1 MTGER
6 SIAFDFTLS
15 ERVLTRRITT
25 INMSSYYDLNSIL
38 TDSQKVPCTFELAVP
53 GLGYLSGNPGTSI
66 TQNTKVELPLWL
78 GEMLAVN
85 RLSNS
90 ADTLITMDMPAALN
104 KRVMNALKADA
115 KSVDLRAQA
124 MHFYGLGARMLEL
137 FEDEEVVVE
146 ILMETFK
153 KRSQEVADKA
163 SGSRNLAGEGGEFV
177 RGLEEQERALF
188 RAAHDGQ
195 ANVRKWFESAGR
207 D

>member
-1 MTGER
+1 
-6 SIAFDFTLS
+6 
-15 ERVLTRRITT
+15 
-25 INMSSYYDLNSIL
+25 MSNYYDLNSIL
-38 TDSQKVPCTFELAVP
+38 TDSQKVPCTFELTVS

-66 TQNTKVELPLWL
+66 NQNTKVELPLWL

-90 ADTLITMDMPAALN
+90 ADTLITMDMPTALS

-137 FEDEEVVVE
+137 FEDEEVVD
-146 ILMETFK
+146 ILVETFR
-153 KRSQEVADKA
+153 KRSLEVADKA

-177 RGLEEQERALF
+177 RGLEEQERSLF

-195 ANVRKWFESAGR
+195 TNVRKWFESAGR

>member
-1 MTGER
+1 
-6 SIAFDFTLS
+6 
-15 ERVLTRRITT
+15 
-25 INMSSYYDLNSIL
+25 MSSYYDLNAIL
-38 TDSQKVPCTFELAVP
+38 TDSQKVPCTFSLTVP
-53 GLGYLSGNPGTSI
+53 GLGYLSGNPGTPI
-66 TQNTKVELPLWL
+66 NQNSKVELPLWL

-90 ADTLITMDMPAALN
+90 TDTLITMDMPAALN
-104 KRVMNALKADA
+104 TRVMNALKADA

-137 FEDEEVVVE
+137 FEDEEVVD
-146 ILMETFK
+146 ILVETFR
-153 KRSQEVADKA
+153 KRSLEVADKA
-163 SGSRNLAGEGGEFV
+163 SGGRSLGGAEGGEFV
-177 RGLEEQERALF
+177 RGLEEEERGIF